1 MDNAESRR
9 FTVRLTCDELKR
21 FYRFDIFH
29 SERIVWYIVMI
40 AIAVLIYLAVAKT
53 WDSIIVPIAGVI
65 FLAGLIFNIF
75 VSSPAYA
82 AEKNA
87 PPPYGV
93 NVGFEF
99 FGTYYT
105 EQKKGVTL
113 TVPYGGITRVFERDT
128 AFYVY
133 YDVRA
138 VRTDDGK
145 KRSGIASVISKE
157 GLTDE
162 DKEFIRTVVTPSKE
176 VK

>member
-1 MDNAESRR
+1 MEKAESRQM
-9 FTVRLTCDELKR
+9 TVRLTSDELKR

-40 AIAVLIYLAVAKT
+40 AIAFGIYIACART
-53 WDSIIVPIAGVI
+53 WDNIIVPIAGGI

-87 PPPYGV
+87 PPPYGI
-93 NVGFEF
+93 NVEFGF

-113 TVPYGGITRVFERDT
+113 IVPYGGITRVFERNT

-133 YDVRA
+133 YDPMA
-138 VRTDDGK
+138 VRSDDGK
-145 KRSGIASVISKE
+145 KRSGVASVISKE
-157 GLTDE
+157 GLTE
-162 DKEFIRTVVTPSKE
+162 EETAFIRSLLCK
-176 VK
+176 